1 MTALAAIVA
10 TAVSLAALAY
20 LAATD
25 PKRRRVF
32 GLAPFAGRRL
42 VGPALAA
49 VFLPGVLLLALGNG
63 AGFIVW
69 LGALS
74 VAGWGVAALSP
85 AQATRLRAWTET
97 VTAALG
103 EGVALST
110 ERALAG
116 AANAARWTKAA
127 AGMPRRIAVLE
138 ARVSALE
145 AELAVVRET
154 RGRSRPLP
162 AFGENDSAPV
172 AGPLE
177 TADRGAHRVPR
188 ESVR

>member
-1 MTALAAIVA
+1 VTALAAIVA
-10 TAVSLAALAY
+10 TVVSLAALAY

-32 GLAPFAGRRL
+32 RVAPFAGRRL

-49 VFLPGVLLLALGNG
+49 VFLPGVLLLAFANG

-85 AQATRLRAWTET
+85 AQATHLRAWTKT

-103 EGVALST
+103 DGFAVST
-110 ERALAG
+110 ERAFAG
-116 AANAARWTKAA
+116 AAALARSIRAAG
-127 AGMPRRIAVLE
+127 GMPRRIAALE
-138 ARVSALE
+138 ARISALE
-145 AELAVVRET
+145 AELAAIRES

-162 AFGENDSAPV
+162 AFENDSASV
-172 AGPLE
+172 AAPLE
-177 TADRGAHRVPR
+177 TAERGVHRVPR